1 MHEFERQLLESPD
14 LPTLPAVAQRVLELC
29 NQVDTD
35 LILLSNTISADPSIA
50 TRILRLINSPAYG
63 LAREIVSIREAVL
76 YMGFNSVRS
85 VALSFSFLRS
95 LRDGQ
100 AATVDGLNDVWRTS
114 LMNALAARRLAQ
126 EVGGWDGEEAFLA
139 GLIADC
145 GTLLMYKLVPEYP
158 ELVVSFR
165 NGDADL
171 LDLEQANLPTDHTR
185 LGELLLE
192 AWRFP
197 EDFRTLI
204 GGHHDSSRLPPD
216 STLELRARV
225 LTASWICARALTVPA
240 FAPET
245 LRLDRLVAGLLGL
258 PVAVVRAIA
267 SELPDELRDT
277 AAVFEIPADQ
287 QLSFDELLERA
298 NRRLSELALEG
309 EQAQMQARE
318 EGERYDRVLFTDLRR
333 QLGSSLTL
341 DEKSG
346 LLSRDS
352 FDTVLEAFF
361 RRAREARSSLGVML
375 IELDELKALG
385 SEVTSEVLREV
396 RSRVE
401 AQTRGS
407 DVNARFGEDQVAV
420 LIAGCWPSDLEHVAE
435 RIRVEVEGRPFVT
448 RGAERNF
455 SLAVGIATTTPH
467 LDALDPRAFVR
478 LACAALDRAKGSP
491 GRIAVEG

>member
-1 MHEFERQLLESPD
+1 MNEFERRLIESPD
-14 LPTLPAVAQRVLELC
+14 LPTLPAVAQRILELC
-29 NQVDTD
+29 NQVDID
-35 LILLSNTISADPSIA
+35 LIHLSNTISADPAIT

-63 LAREIVSIREAVL
+63 LTREIVSIREAVL
-76 YMGFNSVRS
+76 YLGFNAVRS

-95 LRDGQ
+95 LREGH
-100 AATVDGLNDVWRTS
+100 TPSVKGLNEVWRTS
-114 LMNALAARRLAQ
+114 LMNALATRRLAQ

-158 ELVVSFR
+158 DLVVSFR
-165 NGDADL
+165 QGEADL
-171 LDLEQANLPTDHTR
+171 LDLERANLSTDHMR

-204 GGHHDSSRLPPD
+204 AGHHDSSRLPTD
-216 STLELRARV
+216 STLELRARI

-245 LRLDRLVAGLLGL
+245 LRLDRRVAGLLGL

-277 AAVFEIPADQ
+277 AAVFEIAADQ
-287 QLSFDELLERA
+287 QLGFDELLERA
-298 NRRLSELALEG
+298 NQRLSQLALEG

-318 EGERYDRVLFTDLRR
+318 EGEKYDRILFTDLRR
-333 QLGSSLTL
+333 KLGSSLST
-341 DEKSG
+341 DESSG

-352 FDTVLEAFF
+352 FDIVLDAFF
-361 RRAREARSSLGVML
+361 RRAREARSSLSVMV
-375 IELDELKALG
+375 IELEELKALG
-385 SEVTSEVLREV
+385 PAIAGEVIREV

-401 AQTRGS
+401 AQTRSS
-407 DVNARFGEDQVAV
+407 DVSARFAEDQVSV
-420 LIAGCWPSDLEHVAE
+420 LIAGCWPADLEHVAE
-435 RIRVEVEGRPFVT
+435 RVRVEVEGRPFVT
-448 RGAERNF
+448 RGTERSF
-455 SLAVGIATTTPH
+455 SVAIGVATTTPH

-478 LACAALDRAKGSP
+478 LVCSALDRAKGSP
-491 GRIAVEG
+491 ARISVEG